1 MQNVERHR
9 YIFSVIVLAVSCARP
24 QMPPLPEIPLASFS
38 PAIRTEVAKALD
50 VARARPE
57 DAAASGALAML
68 LHAHDRFDPARLC
81 YRRAIA
87 LDPQAFEWP
96 YYLAVL
102 ESSAGQ
108 PAAAGQAMEQASL
121 LRPGYGPVRLRR
133 AEIMAESGMLKESAE
148 LFTSIVRDESGS
160 AVAWYG
166 LGRAQA
172 ALGDSSTALES
183 LRKAVAFYPRY
194 GVAHYAIAQA
204 LNRQG
209 KPEEAR
215 RHLALSERFKI
226 FAPSSGDELMEKLS
240 LLNLSAP
247 GLIRRGTDAE
257 AAGRLDESIRL
268 HERAVETD
276 AGSAQALA
284 NLIQLYARTGDA
296 VRAETSYRK
305 AIAANPDFADAHY
318 NLGVLAFGQQRL
330 PEAAAA
336 FQKALRSNPYHAEAH
351 ASLGYLLESQGR
363 QRQALEHY
371 RKAVEN
377 DPGYRIGLFHL
388 GRALTR
394 LGDYAAAIAHLEK
407 TLSPKDE
414 YTPGC
419 YYALGIAHG
428 RAGHRQEAVAA
439 MRKARELAA
448 ATGQEGLVASIER
461 DLRILE
467 GPR

>member
-1 MQNVERHR
+1 M
-9 YIFSVIVLAVSCARP
+9 
-24 QMPPLPEIPLASFS
+24 ASFS
-38 PAIRTEVAKALD
+38 PAVRTEVDKALTA
-50 VARARPE
+50 AREGPE
-57 DAAASGALAML
+57 DAVASGTLAMV
-68 LHAHDRFDPARLC
+68 LHAHDRFDPARVC
-81 YRRAIA
+81 YQRAIA
-87 LDPQAFEWP
+87 LDRNAFEWP

-102 ESSAGQ
+102 ETSAGQ
-108 PAAAGQAMEQASL
+108 PAAAGQAMEQASR
-121 LRPGYGPVRLRR
+121 LRPGYGPVRLRH
-133 AEIMAESGMLKESAE
+133 AEIMVDSGKLKESAG
-148 LFTSIVRDESGS
+148 LFSSIVRDEPGS

-166 LGRAQA
+166 LGRAQG
-172 ALGDSSTALES
+172 ALGDSPSAVDS
-183 LRKAVAFYPRY
+183 LRKAVALYPRY
-194 GVAHYAIAQA
+194 GVAHYALAQA

-215 RHLALSERFKI
+215 RHLTLSERFKI
-226 FAPSSGDELMEKLS
+226 FAPPSGDELMEKLS

-268 HERAVETD
+268 HERAVEAD
-276 AGSAQALA
+276 PGSAQALA

-296 VRAETSYRK
+296 VRAETAYRK

-318 NLGVLAFGQQRL
+318 NLGVLAFGQQRVS
-330 PEAAAA
+330 EAAAA

-363 QRQALEHY
+363 QPQALEHY

-394 LGDYAAAIAHLEK
+394 LGDYEAAIAHLGK
-407 TLSPKDE
+407 TLSPEDE
-414 YTPGC
+414 FTPGC

-428 RAGHRQEAVAA
+428 RAGHRQEAVTA
-439 MRKARELAA
+439 MRKARELASA
-448 ATGQEGLVASIER
+448 WGQQGLVASVER
-461 DLRILE
+461 DLRTLE